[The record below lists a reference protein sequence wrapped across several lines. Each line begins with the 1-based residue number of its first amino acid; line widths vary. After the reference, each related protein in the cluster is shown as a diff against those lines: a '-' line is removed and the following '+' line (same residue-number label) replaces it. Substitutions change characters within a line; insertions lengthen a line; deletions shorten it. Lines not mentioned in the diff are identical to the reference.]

1 MRLPPA
7 RGVLSAWLNETLRRS
22 PSSIPATVPAPPVPD
37 GRPRAW
43 EDEDFQLA
51 LWCCYELH
59 YRGFEDVDED
69 WEWHPAVL
77 AWRGLLERQWLT
89 ALRGLA
95 GGQPAV
101 AAPAL
106 PAALGEQRPVRRV
119 PRAPLG
125 LPVEGGGPA
134 QLRHPAA

>member
-1 MRLPPA
+1 MLQRLAQRDAAPLSFLDPCRRA
-7 RGVLSAWLNETLRRS
+7 ATAAPDRGL
-22 PSSIPATVPAPPVPD
+22 
-37 GRPRAW
+37 RAW

-59 YRGFEDVDED
+59 YRGFEDVDAD

-95 GGQPAV
+95 GEHPTV
-101 AAPAL
+101 AAPAV
-106 PAALGEQRPVRRV
+106 PAALRELTSR
-119 PRAPLG
+119 
-125 LPVEGGGPA
+125 GGGPDLA
-134 QLRHPAA
+134 GYLARTASLDQFAEFLGTARSTS